1 VAQSISEDGGFTWSP
16 WRIVADLPGLKPC
29 EPFIVR
35 SPSKRQLLALLRE
48 NSRTHG
54 ALFMTSDDE
63 GRTWAQPRPT
73 PAGLFGDRHMARY
86 ASDGRLV
93 VCFRDVGQESPTR
106 NHFVAWIGRYEDI
119 IAGQPGEYRLKL
131 LHSFKGSDC
140 GYPGLELLP
149 DGTFVATTYIK
160 YREGPEKNSV
170 VSTRFRLSETDRL
183 AQSAGAA
190 DAGKETLF
198 EETTIWKR
206 GEDGIPSHFVYG
218 LTLTLKNTI
227 LAFSEA
233 RMQSRDDAPHHL
245 VLKRSQDWG
254 KSWSDT
260 IVIERADGS
269 YWRALGVADRLECW
283 TNPAAL
289 TDRNTGRTFIFY
301 ALNEGIVKGALN
313 TQRYTRNFYRTSD
326 DDGLTWSDRVE
337 ITDLLN
343 TSEDGTPNRNA
354 DGSWVRDANGFP
366 CDYLGRAFHMPGPGH
381 GLQLK
386 IGRLLVPFWNRTAL
400 GDLDGSAV
408 PPEERRYGLRLL
420 YSDDNGATWRTGPA
434 MGHAASYTESRLVEF
449 DDLSLY
455 LNARTSD
462 ANPRRR
468 GVMIGS
474 PGGLK
479 WQDRGFDVTMPPYT
493 PVDSGLVLVR
503 HDGHEVLLLSRPRLP
518 DRRMA
523 LTVSVSLDRGRTW
536 ALHKA
541 VHDEGANY
549 SDLVPL
555 SDGTIGLLYGR
566 GPSAHDGFDVCFI
579 RFSLDRLGL

>member
-1 VAQSISEDGGFTWSP
+1 MNTFAFVWARRAGFTFPIIGSVALLAVAEATATLPPLVDLSDDISRHVVIARGDAETYQGHPTTVLLPGGMTIYCVWSYDHGGVCGPMKRSDDGGLTWSELLDVPENWNTVKNCPTIFRLTDPKGVSRLFVFAGQGPDGNMHQAYSEDEGRTWSPMAGNELRCVMPFCSIVPIDGGKRLLGQTNIRRPGEMVEERSNVVAQSISEDGGFTWSP

-63 GRTWAQPRPT
+63 GRTWSQPRPT

-170 VSTRFRLSETDRL
+170 VSTRFRLSETDWL
-183 AQSAGAA
+183 AQSAGAV
-190 DAGKETLF
+190 DAGKEALF

-206 GEDGIPSHFVYG
+206 GENGIPSHFVYG

-227 LAFSEA
+227 L
-233 RMQSRDDAPHHL
+233 
-245 VLKRSQDWG
+245 
-254 KSWSDT
+254 
-260 IVIERADGS
+260 
-269 YWRALGVADRLECW
+269 
-283 TNPAAL
+283 
-289 TDRNTGRTFIFY
+289 
-301 ALNEGIVKGALN
+301 
-313 TQRYTRNFYRTSD
+313 
-326 DDGLTWSDRVE
+326 
-337 ITDLLN
+337 
-343 TSEDGTPNRNA
+343 
-354 DGSWVRDANGFP
+354 
-366 CDYLGRAFHMPGPGH
+366 
-381 GLQLK
+381 
-386 IGRLLVPFWNRTAL
+386 
-400 GDLDGSAV
+400 
-408 PPEERRYGLRLL
+408 
-420 YSDDNGATWRTGPA
+420 
-434 MGHAASYTESRLVEF
+434 
-449 DDLSLY
+449 
-455 LNARTSD
+455 
-462 ANPRRR
+462 
-468 GVMIGS
+468 
-474 PGGLK
+474 
-479 WQDRGFDVTMPPYT
+479 
-493 PVDSGLVLVR
+493 
-503 HDGHEVLLLSRPRLP
+503 RLP

-536 ALHKA
+536 ALHKS